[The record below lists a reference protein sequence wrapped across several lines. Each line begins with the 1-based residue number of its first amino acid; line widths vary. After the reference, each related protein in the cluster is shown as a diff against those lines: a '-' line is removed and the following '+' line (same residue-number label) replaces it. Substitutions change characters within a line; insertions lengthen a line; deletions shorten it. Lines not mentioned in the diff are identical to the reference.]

1 MSTLAAPTAA
11 RAEIADFCATA
22 TLHDGRTVE
31 IRAWRP
37 SDQPGLM
44 AAVDRLSDEALRL
57 RFFTVKRH
65 FSDKEVA
72 HFTEVDFV
80 KQVALVAVANE
91 SGVPAIV
98 GGGRYF
104 VVSPDAA
111 EVAFVLTD
119 DYQGK
124 GIGTA
129 LMRHLIAIA
138 RRAGLQQLIANVL
151 PDNQPMLGVLRKC
164 GLPLTT
170 RRDRDA
176 VCVILE
182 L

>member
-1 MSTLAAPTAA
+1 MSTITAPTAG
-11 RAEIADFCATA
+11 RAEAADFSAIE
-22 TLHDGRTVE
+22 TLGDGRTIEV
-31 IRAWRP
+31 RAWRP
-37 SDQPGLM
+37 SDRPGLM
-44 AAVDRLSDEALRL
+44 AAFGRISDETLRL

-91 SGVPAIV
+91 REGPAIV
-98 GGGRYF
+98 GAGRYF
-104 VVSPDAA
+104 VVGPDAA
-111 EVAFVLTD
+111 EVAFALVD

-129 LMRHLIAIA
+129 LVRHLIAIA
-138 RRAGLQQLIANVL
+138 RRAGLQKLIANVL

-164 GLPLTT
+164 GLPLET

-176 VCVILE
+176 VCVTLE

>member
-1 MSTLAAPTAA
+1 MSTTTAPTAG
-11 RAEIADFCATA
+11 RAEAADFSEIE
-22 TLHDGRTVE
+22 TLRDGRTIVV
-31 IRAWRP
+31 RAWRP
-37 SDQPGLM
+37 SDRPELM
-44 AAVDRLSDEALRL
+44 AAFGRISDETLRL
-57 RFFTVKRH
+57 RFFTVKRR

-80 KQVALVAVANE
+80 NQVALVAIAIE
-91 SGVPAIV
+91 GVTPAIV

-104 VVSPDAA
+104 VVGPDVA
-111 EVAFVLTD
+111 EVAFALVD
-119 DYQGK
+119 DYHGK

-138 RRAGLQQLIANVL
+138 RRAGLKKLIANVL

-164 GLPLTT
+164 GLPLET

-176 VCVILE
+176 VCVTLE